1 MTDETTEPE
10 IPVDP
15 PVEEP
20 EQPTDPNEPIEEPEV
35 PEESTEPSEPI
46 EEPEI
51 PEESTEPSEPVEEPE
66 IPEESTEPSEPVEE
80 PEIPEESTE
89 PSEPVEEPEIPDES
103 TAPEKPVNS
112 PDSNSTNINEGN
124 VPDQTVESSESTV
137 PSQGNEYYEP
147 KEDRST
153 RVEKPKKAEKKVASN
168 QVDNQTK
175 DQNDS
180 VVSVNKK
187 KVSSPK
193 KSENEVSSQWVANQ
207 PEDIDIKSGDT
218 EYKIQWGD
226 TLWAISIKADTTIAS
241 LVELNGIENPDLI
254 YAGDILRLK

>member
-1 MTDETTEPE
+1 MIDLKKKILASLFSASLLVGVITPVIPIVVADTEMTDETTEPE

-46 EEPEI
+46 
-51 PEESTEPSEPVEEPE
+51 
-66 IPEESTEPSEPVEE
+66 EE

-153 RVEKPKKAEKKVASN
+153 RVEKPKKAEKKVASK

-187 KVSSPK
+187 KVSLSH
-193 KSENEVSSQWVANQ
+193 
-207 PEDIDIKSGDT
+207 
-218 EYKIQWGD
+218 
-226 TLWAISIKADTTIAS
+226 S
-241 LVELNGIENPDLI
+241 LINYNVLI
-254 YAGDILRLK
+254 Y